1 MGDEQMIDFFGPY
14 GYWGMGLAAFL
25 SGTVFPAPS
34 ELLLVYMISEKF
46 NVFWLTLAAT
56 IGNTLAGVTCFYS
69 GYLAKKEKVM
79 AFFRISDK
87 KMRRADRLIGKYGL
101 WTAFF
106 SFLPAIGEVLLIALG
121 FMRADKTKVFVYMTL
136 GKLLRYSMIA
146 ISTVGIARYFG
157 F

>member
-1 MGDEQMIDFFGPY
+1 MNEQIIEFFKEY
-14 GYWGMGLAAFL
+14 GYLGMGASAFL
-25 SGTVFPAPS
+25 SGTVVPVAS
-34 ELLLVYMISEKF
+34 EVLLVFFLSTGL
-46 NVFWLTLAAT
+46 NAVLLTVSAT
-56 IGNTLAGVTCFYS
+56 IGNSLAGLTCFLA

-87 KMRRADRLIGKYGL
+87 KMKRADRLIGKYGL

-121 FMRADKTKVFVYMTL
+121 FMRADKTKVLVYMTV
-136 GKLLRYSMIA
+136 GKFLRYSMIT
-146 ISTVGIARYFG
+146 ISAVGAARFFG